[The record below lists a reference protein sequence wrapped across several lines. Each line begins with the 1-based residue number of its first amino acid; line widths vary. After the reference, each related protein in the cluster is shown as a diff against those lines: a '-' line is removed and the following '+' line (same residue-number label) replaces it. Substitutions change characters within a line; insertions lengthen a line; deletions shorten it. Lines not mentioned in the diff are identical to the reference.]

1 MAKDGL
7 HALELRVLGQLDL
20 SAHLGGQL
28 PSSLVHLGEKV
39 RLEALL
45 SL

>member
-1 MAKDGL
+1 MAEDRP
-7 HALELRVLGQLDL
+7 HALKRRVLGQLDL

-28 PSSLVHLGEKV
+28 PSSLVHLGKEV
-39 RLEALL
+39 SLEALL